1 LRRHASGNNAEKEPL
16 QWTGVLFALA
26 TNVLLV
32 TLIDSAGVQ
41 FDLGRARFVLPGIV
55 APLFSGVL
63 TALYTGQRGAMHA
76 FLGGL
81 LSIPV
86 IGWFVLTGA
95 WQLAIFAGSFCT
107 LGGAVAEIV
116 LRRRKVEG

>member
-1 LRRHASGNNAEKEPL
+1 LSRHAPRNGVEKAPL

-32 TLIDSAGVQ
+32 TLLDAVGVR
-41 FDLGRARFVLPGIV
+41 FDLGSARFVLPGVI
-55 APLFSGVL
+55 APLFTGVL
-63 TALYTGQRGAMHA
+63 TAFYTQQRGAMHA

-86 IGWFVLTGA
+86 IGWLVLTGA
-95 WQLAIFAGSFCT
+95 WQLAIFAGLFCA
-107 LGGAVAEIV
+107 LGGAVTEIV
-116 LRRRKVEG
+116 LRRRRAG

>member
-1 LRRHASGNNAEKEPL
+1 LSGHAARNGGKKAPL

-32 TLIDSAGVQ
+32 TLIDSVGVQ
-41 FDLGRARFVLPGIV
+41 FDLGRARFVLPGVI
-55 APLFSGVL
+55 APLCTGVL
-63 TALYTGQRGAMHA
+63 TALYTRQRGGMHA

-95 WQLAIFAGSFCT
+95 WQLAIFAGAFCT
-107 LGGAVAEIV
+107 LGGAVTEIF
-116 LRRRKVEG
+116 LRRGRGRG